1 MTVECEHESM
11 VVCLTGGLNGVEE
24 TSSGVGP
31 AVGLVLLLLIAL
43 LVVVQM
49 CKNEQRVSVTVL

>member
-1 MTVECEHESM
+1 M

-43 LVVVQM
+43 LVVVKM